1 MEQNPTILLTQVE
14 LKKRIFEDAA
24 LLGICVRTRGSFN
37 GTRAHTVPQSETR
50 VKGPWTKH
58 SLVHA
63 SAYKSLVGQP

>member
-1 MEQNPTILLTQVE
+1 MEQNPTILSTQVE

-50 VKGPWTKH
+50 VKGP
-58 SLVHA
+58 
-63 SAYKSLVGQP
+63 